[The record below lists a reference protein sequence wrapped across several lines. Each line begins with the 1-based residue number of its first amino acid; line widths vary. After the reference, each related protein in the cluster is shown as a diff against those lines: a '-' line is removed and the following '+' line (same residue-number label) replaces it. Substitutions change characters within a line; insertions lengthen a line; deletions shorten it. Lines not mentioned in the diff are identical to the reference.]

1 MASELAAA
9 LAKVQAELPHIAKA
23 QEGKVEGTTKQG
35 KYYSYTYGYADLAD
49 VSDAI
54 MPLLGS
60 NGLAFTA
67 WPCTDEQGRLVLD
80 YALTH
85 SSGEERTRQFPLWLM
100 LPDRVTAQQIGGF
113 ITYARRY
120 CLCAVTGVAPGG
132 EDDDGAGGKEVTM
145 DRPRRGP
152 ERYNG
157 GDQPHDNTG
166 RVRVPVPGPEHE
178 RLRQDPPADTGWD
191 GEDHW
196 VDQPAG
202 PADIPAPPKAPRG
215 GSKMTPAQAI
225 VVHLKRL
232 GVTDDA
238 ERLVKTT
245 VLAGRT
251 ELLEHTGDLDEAIQR
266 KISTEL
272 GKCRDRAALGA
283 LLDTRRAEMAS

>member
-9 LAKVQAELPHIAKA
+9 LAKVQASLPHIAKA

-54 MPLLGS
+54 MPLLGK
-60 NGLAFTA
+60 NDLAFTA
-67 WPCTDEQGRLVLD
+67 FPGSDDQGRLVLD
-80 YALTH
+80 YALIH
-85 SSGEERTRQFPLWLM
+85 GSGEERPGQFPLWLM
-100 LPDRVTAQQIGGF
+100 LPERVTAQQIGGF

-132 EDDDGAGGKEVTM
+132 EDDDGAGGKEVNV
-145 DRPRRGP
+145 DRPHRGP

-157 GDQPHDNTG
+157 GDRPHDSNG

-178 RLRQDPPADTGWD
+178 RLRQEPPADRQWD

-202 PADIPAPPKAPRG
+202 PSGITPAPATPRG
-215 GSKMTPAQAI
+215 GRKMTPAQAI
-225 VVHLKRL
+225 AMHFQRL
-232 GVTDDA
+232 GVTDRT
-238 ERLVKTT
+238 ERLIKTT
-245 VLAGRT
+245 ILAGRT
-251 ELLEHTGDLDEAIQR
+251 EPLETTNDLDEAKQR
-266 KISTEL
+266 EISDLL
-272 GKCRDRAALGA
+272 GKCRDRAALDQLVA
-283 LLDTRRAEMAS
+283 AKRAEVPS

>member
-9 LAKVQAELPHIAKA
+9 LAKVQAELPAITKG
-23 QEGKVEGTTKQG
+23 ETGEVKKDGKLL
-35 KYYSYTYGYADLAD
+35 YTYGYADLAA
-49 VSDAI
+49 VSAVI
-54 MPLLGS
+54 LPLLGKH
-60 NGLAFTA
+60 GLAFTA
-67 WPCTDEQGRLVLD
+67 WPTLDDGRFVLS
-80 YALTH
+80 YTLLH
-85 SSGEERTRQFPLWLM
+85 ESGEERAGTYPL
-100 LPDRVTAQQIGGF
+100 PASGTPQQIGGN

-132 EDDDGAGGKEVTM
+132 EDNDAAGQQEVHM

-157 GDQPHDNTG
+157 GDQPHDNAG

-178 RLRQDPPADTGWD
+178 RLRQEPPADSRWD
-191 GEDHW
+191 GEDQW
-196 VDQPAG
+196 IDQPAAESG
-202 PADIPAPPKAPRG
+202 IPAPPKTPRG
-215 GSKMTPAQAI
+215 SSKMTPAQAI

-272 GKCRDRAALGA
+272 GKCRDRAALEA
-283 LLDTRRAEMAS
+283 LLASRREEVAS